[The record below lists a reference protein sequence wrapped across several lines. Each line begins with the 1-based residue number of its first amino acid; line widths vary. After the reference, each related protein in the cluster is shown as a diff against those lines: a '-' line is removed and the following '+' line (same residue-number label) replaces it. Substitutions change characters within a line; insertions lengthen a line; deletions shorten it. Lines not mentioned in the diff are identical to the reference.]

1 MILSCS
7 FTIGRHRSL
16 MLQAADDFEQSTAQ
30 TESRCSR
37 LSMDSQFSKNS
48 RVVIDSRPVA
58 RAPRTHR
65 IASSVGLSLNDGLV
79 LLPEFQADSDWA
91 GPLSA
96 SSKTKAGEI
105 ARRIV
110 GRARVFTEKLDT
122 GRGKDMSDESWQP
135 RLLEVKHSSLLNEY

>member
-1 MILSCS
+1 
-7 FTIGRHRSL
+7 
-16 MLQAADDFEQSTAQ
+16 MLDAADDFDNSTAH
-30 TESRCSR
+30 TERRWSRFSTE
-37 LSMDSQFSKNS
+37 SQFSKCS
-48 RVVIDSRPVA
+48 RVVIDSSPVA
-58 RAPRTHR
+58 SAPRSHR

-110 GRARVFTEKLDT
+110 GRDVLVSSRKNLTRGVARTWRMGLGNHV
-122 GRGKDMSDESWQP
+122 
-135 RLLEVKHSSLLNEY
+135 SSR